1 MQLTS
6 RMRKGA
12 SKTCKFKDKYTKS
25 YKSYKSYKTLQNPT
39 KLYKILKNLTLSYK
53 NDILYTNKS
62 LIVCYPLYRVNYAK
76 GFINLI
82 QVKGGG
88 EIE

>member
-1 MQLTS
+1 MLLTS
-6 RMRKGA
+6 RTRKGG
-12 SKTCKFKDKYTKS
+12 SKTCKFKDKYT
-25 YKSYKSYKTLQNPT
+25 KSYKTLQNPT